1 MSKKELIIVLS
12 RCLQRF
18 LDLKEDGVDI
28 GSIDLYLKQL
38 INKNLK
44 PQKTIKGIKKWVK
57 THQTVTP
64 TTLT

>member
-44 PQKTIKGIKKWVK
+44 PQKTIKGIKK
-57 THQTVTP
+57 
-64 TTLT
+64 